1 MIDWIRNIV
10 PRIRN
15 YSTDLNKIETLVDK
29 TWIWHEFQEGH
40 STFHF
45 LRDGRLLITRSGDV
59 EEGIWELIPGG
70 LLHIK
75 GNHFNYM
82 FNHGIVFEGVLL
94 IKKQGVAD
102 SLEIFYDEAEIPN
115 GDVLVYIEKF
125 LKEIYELSDTDKYIA
140 VDSNNANQLYN
151 EYKLINYEGREL
163 FIHDSPKIGEQVKEK
178 DGDSIFSVNFLK
190 ITNSVAC
197 DLELGIIIRL
207 YDYTLLN
214 TENGKILLKIDNFN
228 WENPKGTA
236 EFIDNSFIVNG
247 IFNLSNSMY
256 QDRMISINNG
266 IIEKM
271 ITKNNSRYMI
281 IFLVTICLL
290 LAVIIS
296 FMNR

>member
-94 IKKQGVAD
+94 IKKQGIVD
-102 SLEIFYDEAEIPN
+102 NLEVFYDEAIIPN
-115 GDVLVYIEKF
+115 GDFIEYIERK
-125 LKEIYELSDTDKYIA
+125 LNEKTNGESHGIAINKTDISSDEELASA
-140 VDSNNANQLYN
+140 NNTFFYVLMV
-151 EYKLINYEGREL
+151 
-163 FIHDSPKIGEQVKEK
+163 S
-178 DGDSIFSVNFLK
+178 
-190 ITNSVAC
+190 
-197 DLELGIIIRL
+197 IIIL
-207 YDYTLLN
+207 MVTLLK
-214 TENGKILLKIDNFN
+214 TCSEN
-228 WENPKGTA
+228 
-236 EFIDNSFIVNG
+236 
-247 IFNLSNSMY
+247 
-256 QDRMISINNG
+256 
-266 IIEKM
+266 
-271 ITKNNSRYMI
+271 
-281 IFLVTICLL
+281 
-290 LAVIIS
+290 
-296 FMNR
+296 